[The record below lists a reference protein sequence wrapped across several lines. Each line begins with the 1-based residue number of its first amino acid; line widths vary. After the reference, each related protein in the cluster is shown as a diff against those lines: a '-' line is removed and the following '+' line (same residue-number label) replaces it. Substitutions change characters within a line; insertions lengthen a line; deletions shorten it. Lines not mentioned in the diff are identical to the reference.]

1 MRAYHHSYDLPIT
14 LSNCSN
20 NYGPYQFLEK
30 LTPLMILN
38 MLEGKCLPVYGEG
51 KNVRDWLYVEDRASV
66 IWAIITRAGYYTRA
80 RRTTLAGRP
89 SSGTSTSCIGSA
101 KSSPRRPASPL
112 RSTPPSFGSSPTAP
126 ATTSAIDQRYAIDC
140 SKLKRD
146 LGWSK
151 AHGFDEGM
159 LDTVRWYLE
168 HRDWVESVR
177 TGDYRRWIEANY
189 TATGRT

>member
-1 MRAYHHSYDLPIT
+1 MGGETEQRNIGLVHRLCEIVAEET
-14 LSNCSN
+14 
-20 NYGPYQFLEK
+20 
-30 LTPLMILN
+30 
-38 MLEGKCLPVYGEG
+38 GKP
-51 KNVRDWLYVEDRASV
+51 ASV
-66 IWAIITRAGYYTRA
+66 YTALIRFV
-80 RRTTLAGRP
+80 TDRP
-89 SSGTSTSCIGSA
+89 GH
-101 KSSPRRPASPL
+101 
-112 RSTPPSFGSSPTAP
+112 
-126 ATTSAIDQRYAIDC
+126 DQRYAIDC

>member
-1 MRAYHHSYDLPIT
+1 VSSGLRRGEERPRLALRRGPRLCHLGHHNARGLLHAGETYNVGGETERRNIDLVHRLCEIVAEQTDKP
-14 LSNCSN
+14 
-20 NYGPYQFLEK
+20 
-30 LTPLMILN
+30 
-38 MLEGKCLPVYGEG
+38 
-51 KNVRDWLYVEDRASV
+51 ASV
-66 IWAIITRAGYYTRA
+66 YTALIRFV
-80 RRTTLAGRP
+80 TDRP
-89 SSGTSTSCIGSA
+89 GH
-101 KSSPRRPASPL
+101 
-112 RSTPPSFGSSPTAP
+112 
-126 ATTSAIDQRYAIDC
+126 DQRYAIDC